1 MEVKMEGI
9 NNGATSSTVDA
20 LLPSFPDPEPLG
32 PPGLGVPDPHANGE
46 PGAGGGG
53 APPPPEFDHGPPDGE
68 VPHPHP
74 EGVVPMAVDQ
84 GHHHHHHPDAIQA
97 EDIPRLAGGSDL
109 SRNWSERLSELAE
122 YRRVNGTWPNQ
133 KSSAL
138 GRWLN
143 TQKGQYQRGALSED
157 RAARL
162 REIEGFDFGRKNVDW
177 SERYAQLRQFH
188 AEHGHS
194 NVTNS
199 HETLGTWVATQRYQY
214 AKRELKDERIHALN
228 ELQFDFKP
236 NPTPPSFN
244 ERCEQLL
251 SYREQHGTWP
261 PLSAGS
267 LGRWLGD
274 QRRKARRGL
283 ITADRGARFAEMGVP
298 LPDVET
304 RDAQASAAASGS
316 PRKQP
321 ADIKTWDERYEM
333 LREYVEK
340 EGNAN
345 VPKSHPE
352 LGRWV
357 KKNRANYQSKNLAQ
371 AKIDKLNAVNFQWRL
386 RDSYQTGVWSQRYE
400 ELKNYHKANGNCN
413 ISTNKKGLGYWIKEQ
428 RKRFRKGKMP
438 EEQVDLLRQIDFNF
452 GMSQQDMNQK
462 WEARFQELVAARQP
476 DGSFNIEP
484 KSELWWWITYEKRL
498 YSEGKLSE
506 EKTQRFEDVGFVLG
520 KGKTAWEI
528 RYKELV
534 RYRNEVGT
542 ANVNVNEG
550 TLGRWVQT
558 QRQLHRQGKLTD
570 DRAALLEGI
579 DGFEW
584 SLRLLDLGKTEGLDD
599 DADDGGDPSQRKKRR
614 RDPNAPKHNLSAFLI
629 FSNANR
635 ARAKMEHIDLSY
647 NEITKLLA
655 EEFKGIPPEER
666 AKWDMQARQDR
677 DRFEREMRDYIPV
690 ADFGDDA
697 GDLADN
703 DEGGARKKVKKDPNE
718 PRYFASAFL
727 LYSDATREKV
737 HADNPSLSYHDVTS
751 LLSSNFKE
759 ISIEERAHWDNLAAE
774 DRARYDREM
783 AEFRAYEPEPIGV
796 PDPHGQEA
804 PPEGGVVAQPLDI
817 PVVDVAE
824 VVQERVNVP
833 PAIEEHRA
841 YEDGGDPSVH
851 AQV

>member
-1 MEVKMEGI
+1 
-9 NNGATSSTVDA
+9 
-20 LLPSFPDPEPLG
+20 
-32 PPGLGVPDPHANGE
+32 
-46 PGAGGGG
+46 
-53 APPPPEFDHGPPDGE
+53 
-68 VPHPHP
+68 
-74 EGVVPMAVDQ
+74 MA
-84 GHHHHHHPDAIQA
+84 
-97 EDIPRLAGGSDL
+97 
-109 SRNWSERLSELAE
+109 
-122 YRRVNGTWPNQ
+122 
-133 KSSAL
+133 
-138 GRWLN
+138 
-143 TQKGQYQRGALSED
+143 
-157 RAARL
+157 
-162 REIEGFDFGRKNVDW
+162 
-177 SERYAQLRQFH
+177 
-188 AEHGHS
+188 
-194 NVTNS
+194 NS
-199 HETLGTWVATQRYQY
+199 HPSLGTWVATQRYQF
-214 AKRELKDERIHALN
+214 AKRELKDDRIHALN

-236 NPTPPSFN
+236 NPTPPSFS
-244 ERCEQLL
+244 ERCDQLHA
-251 SYREQHGTWP
+251 YRDQHGSWP
-261 PLSAGS
+261 ALSAGS

-298 LPDVET
+298 LPGAEP
-304 RDAQASAAASGS
+304 RDAEASAASAAPGS

-321 ADIKTWDERYEM
+321 ADVKTWDERYEM

-371 AKIDKLNAVNFQWRL
+371 AKIDKLNVVNFQWRL

-400 ELKNYHKANGNCN
+400 ELKTYQHAHGNCN

-438 EEQVDLLRQIDFNF
+438 EEQIDLLRQIDFNF

-534 RYRNEVGT
+534 RYRDEVGT

-558 QRQLHRQGKLTD
+558 QRQLHRQGKLTE
-570 DRAALLEGI
+570 DRATLLEGI

-599 DADDGGDPSQRKKRR
+599 DADDGGDPSQRKRRR

-635 ARAKMEHIDLSY
+635 AKAKMEHIDLSY
-647 NEITKLLA
+647 NEIVSAHFTSWLLAPVFFHLTRQPRHSMRQTKLLA
-655 EEFKGIPPEER
+655 EDFKHISPEER
-666 AKWDMQARQDR
+666 AKWDMQAREDR
-677 DRFEREMRDYIPV
+677 DRFEREMRDYIPPV
-690 ADFGDDA
+690 TDFGDDA
-697 GDLADN
+697 GDLGD
-703 DEGGARKKVKKDPNE
+703 DDVGGARKKVKKDPNE

-737 HADNPSLSYHDVTS
+737 HAENPSLSYHDVVS
-751 LLSSNFKE
+751 YPFN
-759 ISIEERAHWDNLAAE
+759 
-774 DRARYDREM
+774 
-783 AEFRAYEPEPIGV
+783 
-796 PDPHGQEA
+796 
-804 PPEGGVVAQPLDI
+804 
-817 PVVDVAE
+817 
-824 VVQERVNVP
+824 
-833 PAIEEHRA
+833 
-841 YEDGGDPSVH
+841 
-851 AQV
+851 